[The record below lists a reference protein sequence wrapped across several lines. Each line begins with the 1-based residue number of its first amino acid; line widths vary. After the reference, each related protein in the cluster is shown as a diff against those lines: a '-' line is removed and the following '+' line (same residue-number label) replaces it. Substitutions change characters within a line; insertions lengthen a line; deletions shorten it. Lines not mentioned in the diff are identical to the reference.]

1 MVTLEWNPG
10 AREDFDLAIEWY
22 EREKSG
28 LGKRFS
34 NNVDSICS
42 KIRSHPSAWP
52 TRGKGIRYCPVK
64 DFPFNVVYTERP
76 STIWIV
82 AVAHR
87 SRRPDYWTKR
97 LKDIPL

>member
-1 MVTLEWNPG
+1 MRDISLP
-10 AREDFDLAIEWY
+10 
-22 EREKSG
+22 SG
-28 LGKRFS
+28 GHCAAAFYFAS
-34 NNVDSICS
+34 
-42 KIRSHPSAWP
+42 
-52 TRGKGIRYCPVK
+52 
-64 DFPFNVVYTERP
+64 NVVYTERP